1 MEQFSPWE
9 QSVNDRLD
17 AVVDLL
23 YNVVVR
29 VRRPVSAGLRH
40 DTGDRHLGLNRVGIL
55 EDHPGHTSAQ
65 MPSNVT

>member
-1 MEQFSPWE
+1 MQQFSPRE
-9 QSVNDRLD
+9 QSFNDPLD

-40 DTGDRHLGLNRVGIL
+40 DTGDRHLGLNSIGIL
-55 EDHPGHTSAQ
+55 ENHPGHTSAQ
-65 MPSNVT
+65 MPSDVT